1 MMQTIENTQD
11 IEMVIIMKDRIILLM
26 EIYTVHELASMVD
39 EYMKMVDSIQEEMGR
54 DFVQQHA

>member
-1 MMQTIENTQD
+1 
-11 IEMVIIMKDRIILLM
+11 MKDRIILLM

>member
-1 MMQTIENTQD
+1 MMQTTENTQD
-11 IEMVIIMKDRIILLM
+11 IEMVFIMKDRIISLM

-54 DFVQQHA
+54 DFIQQHA

>member
-1 MMQTIENTQD
+1 MMQNTENTQD

-54 DFVQQHA
+54 DFIQQHA